1 MKWEYGDAYKR
12 YPIKEGPA
20 IFQDGSIL
28 QCHDIFNPLPDFML
42 KADLLFTDSPWN
54 KGKLTSF
61 YTKAELEPFSD
72 GYDKFYMRLFECI
85 KEINPLTAYC
95 EIGKEYLAEFITEMK
110 KIYKYITF
118 YNSTYYHKPSN
129 LCYVVRGSNKY
140 RKFHFDGMDEEDIIE
155 YICTNEDYD
164 CIADLCMG
172 RGLVAVNAYKNNK
185 RFVGTELNHKR
196 LSVTLERLYNLNAK
210 YQLLST

>member
-61 YTKAELEPFSD
+61 
-72 GYDKFYMRLFECI
+72 
-85 KEINPLTAYC
+85 
-95 EIGKEYLAEFITEMK
+95 
-110 KIYKYITF
+110 
-118 YNSTYYHKPSN
+118 
-129 LCYVVRGSNKY
+129 
-140 RKFHFDGMDEEDIIE
+140 
-155 YICTNEDYD
+155 
-164 CIADLCMG
+164 
-172 RGLVAVNAYKNNK
+172 
-185 RFVGTELNHKR
+185 
-196 LSVTLERLYNLNAK
+196 
-210 YQLLST
+210 